1 MGPSP
6 YGSAPQPGGD
16 TPKILGIVSL
26 VAGII
31 GIPASCC
38 CWFLGWIPAIV
49 ALGTG
54 IVSLVQGK
62 DEPNPEG
69 KPFAIAGIVLGAL
82 GLLLVAIMFIWLVV
96 GGGSTWYDD
105 SY

>member
-1 MGPSP
+1 MGGSA
-6 YGSAPQPGGD
+6 YGSAPQPGSD

-38 CWFLGWIPAIV
+38 CWFLGWIPALV

-54 IVSLVQGK
+54 IASVMQAK
-62 DEPNPEG
+62 DDPNSDA
-69 KPFAIAGIVLGAL
+69 KPFGIAGIVLGAV
-82 GLLLVAIMFIWLVV
+82 GLLLVLVGIIWLAV
-96 GGGSTWYDD
+96 GGGSTWDTY
-105 SY
+105 

>member
-1 MGPSP
+1 MGGSP
-6 YGSAPQPGGD
+6 YGSAPQPGSD

-38 CWFLGWIPAIV
+38 CWFLGWIPVVV
-49 ALGTG
+49 ALATG
-54 IVSLVQGK
+54 AISLVQGK
-62 DEPNPEG
+62 DDPYPEG
-69 KPFAIAGIVLGAL
+69 RPFAIAGIILGVI
-82 GLLLVAIMFIWLVV
+82 GLLCVAASIIWVV
-96 GGGSTWYDD
+96 VSGTNTWD